1 MLPSTQIKCLSVD
14 EMLSHFFCCSGI
26 ICFLN
31 VNAPAYV
38 FYTQVN
44 FETFVIFLCFVM
56 DLQIAAVMCAA
67 VPLISRALM
76 EMVIKETVSKLC
88 FAIA

>member
-1 MLPSTQIKCLSVD
+1 
-14 EMLSHFFCCSGI
+14 
-26 ICFLN
+26 
-31 VNAPAYV
+31 
-38 FYTQVN
+38 
-44 FETFVIFLCFVM
+44 M

-88 FAIA
+88 FAIAWYREVDFI